1 MFFITKVQHWS
12 AAMQACGFPQR
23 LEPKETLLN
32 LSVAKLTFHRR
43 QRERVL
49 SGVLD
54 GGSHGV
60 LEELEQDV
68 VEVRRNVDELDRV
81 LPAVV
86 LRPDFADLKRRRP
99 GYDPVCLW

>member
-1 MFFITKVQHWS
+1 
-12 AAMQACGFPQR
+12 
-23 LEPKETLLN
+23 LN

-43 QRERVL
+43 QGERVL